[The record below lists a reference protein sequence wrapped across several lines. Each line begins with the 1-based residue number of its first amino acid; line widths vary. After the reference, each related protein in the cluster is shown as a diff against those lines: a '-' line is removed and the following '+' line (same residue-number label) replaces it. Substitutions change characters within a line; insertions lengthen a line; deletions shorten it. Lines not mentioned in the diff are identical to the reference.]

1 MKKYIEI
8 AKSAMKI
15 HTAYAA
21 WYWAGTFAAIVQLL
35 VLYYFWHAV
44 YANRS
49 SIADMSLEMMLTYM
63 VIAMLMSEYVSGA
76 GNELA
81 RDIKLGNI
89 AIELLRPYT
98 ILYKLVAID
107 MGVKVTSIIRSSLPM
122 FIVGVLFIG
131 VQFPSSFEGTILFLI
146 SALLGILLGTQI
158 DLMIGIL
165 AFWTVNIWGL
175 SVFKESIIRFFSGAL
190 IPISLFPS
198 WFRTFSQFLPFQSMI
213 YVPVSIYTGAI
224 SGNSAYIAIGI
235 QIFWLIFTFIAIKLS
250 WHYAVK
256 KVTIFGG

>member
-1 MKKYIEI
+1 MRKYIEI

-21 WYWAGTFAAIVQLL
+21 WYWAGTFASVVQLL

-44 YANRS
+44 YANRT
-49 SIADMSLEMMLTYM
+49 SIADMPLEMMLTYM
-63 VIAMLMSEYVSGA
+63 VIAMLMAEYVSGA

-81 RDIKLGNI
+81 EQIREGNI

-107 MGVKVTSIIRSSLPM
+107 LGIKATSVIRSTLPM
-122 FIVGVLFIG
+122 FIVAFLFIG
-131 VQFPSSFEGTILFLI
+131 VQFPPSAESFFLFLI
-146 SALLGILLGTQI
+146 SAILGMLLGTQI
-158 DLMIGIL
+158 DLMVGVL

-175 SVFKESIIRFFSGAL
+175 SVFKESVIRFFSGAL
-190 IPISLFPS
+190 IPISLFPL
-198 WFRTFSQFLPFQSMI
+198 WFRTFSQYMPFQSMI
-213 YVPVSIYTGAI
+213 YVPVSIYTGSI
-224 SGNSAYIAIGI
+224 SGNSAYIAISV
-235 QIFWLIFTFIAIKLS
+235 QFLWLLITFLAIKLS